1 MAMDVGLTFLTPA
14 SPMGNKTLPSEKEFA
29 YAAQKFRSFPK
40 MNISLTF
47 PKVAVLSS
55 DIDYAN
61 NLLCRLVALGY
72 PAQGI
77 TTNFANASTLIHE
90 SGAALLIIDH
100 PIGGQPR
107 ATDKLAEFAMS
118 SLPQIRIPVLH
129 LFNSDVLNVAD
140 AAAVARPVSYL
151 LKPFS
156 DLDLHATLQIS
167 IERQSVAA
175 KLEANVKEGEE
186 RLRKELQAFVSKV
199 VHDLHAPLRHMDG
212 FAQLALERSRE
223 TADDNEKYLTRIVT
237 ASAKMSGLIDALRG
251 WSQVGLAE
259 LAPRQIDLNALV
271 NSVMQECMAGVAGR
285 QVEWRIGKLPTVRG
299 DSGLLREAFLNLISN
314 ALKFTRRS
322 DAVVIEVCARLTDN
336 DEVEVC
342 VRDNGVGFDAR
353 YGDKL
358 FGVFQRLHHER
369 DFEGVGIGLA
379 TVRKIIERHGG
390 ETWATGELGKGADF
404 YLTLRPAAP
413 SSQQQVNAAA

>member
-1 MAMDVGLTFLTPA
+1 MNMSLKFL
-14 SPMGNKTLPSEKEFA
+14 
-29 YAAQKFRSFPK
+29 
-40 MNISLTF
+40 
-47 PKVAVLSS
+47 KVAVLSS
-55 DIDYAN
+55 DVDYAN
-61 NLLCRLVALGY
+61 NLLSRLEALGY
-72 PAQGI
+72 QAQGVV
-77 TTNFANASTLIHE
+77 TNFAAAPTFLHD
-90 SGAALLIIDH
+90 SGAELLLVDH
-100 PIGGQPR
+100 PTVGQQEPVDVVMGGVSR
-107 ATDKLAEFAMS
+107 
-118 SLPQIRIPVLH
+118 IHIPVLH
-129 LFNSDVLNVAD
+129 LFNLDGLTVPGN
-140 AAAVARPVSYL
+140 AAASKPFSYL

-167 IERQSVAA
+167 IERQAVAA
-175 KLEANVKEGEE
+175 KLEASMRDGDE
-186 RLRKELQAFVSKV
+186 RLRKELQAFVAKV

-212 FAQLALERSRE
+212 FAQLALEHSRE
-223 TADDNEKYLTRIVT
+223 TADDNERYLTRIVN
-237 ASAKMSGLIDALRG
+237 ASAKMSGLIDALRA
-251 WSQVGLAE
+251 WSQVGLVE
-259 LAPRQIDLNALV
+259 LASRPIDLNALV
-271 NSVMQECMAGVAGR
+271 NSVMQDCMAGVADR
-285 QVEWRIGKLPTVRG
+285 QVEWRIGKLPTVHG

-353 YGDKL
+353 YSDKL

-413 SSQQQVNAAA
+413 APWQLASAAA